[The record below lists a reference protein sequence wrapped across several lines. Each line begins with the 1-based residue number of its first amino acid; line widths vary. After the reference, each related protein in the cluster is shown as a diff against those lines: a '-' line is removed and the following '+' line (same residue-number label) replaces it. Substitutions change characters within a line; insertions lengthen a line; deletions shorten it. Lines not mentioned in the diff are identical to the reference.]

1 MLISRTPFRI
11 SFVGGG
17 SDLESYYK
25 HKGGSVLSTSIDK
38 FIYQS
43 SHKYFYK
50 NKCLIKYSK
59 TENIDDIEKINHP
72 IIKNIFKRFGINNVD
87 YNSIADIPSGT
98 GMGSSS
104 SFTVGLIKL
113 YSEYKNINMT
123 KREIAELACAV
134 EIDDLKEP
142 IGKQDQYAAAFGGI
156 NEIVFNKD
164 NTVVVNPININYEDM
179 QLLENNF
186 KLFYT
191 GITRSASS
199 VLKHQKNEM
208 DSNRKLDV
216 IDSMVELVPILKNE
230 SEKGKIDEMGRIL
243 NEGWNLKKQISNKIS
258 NPSIDNLYDYGLSCG
273 ASGGKLLGAGAG
285 GFILF
290 YVPID
295 KSIEFNRK
303 FNGYDSLD
311 FKFDFTGTKIIFNDE
326 KRN

>member
-156 NEIVFNKD
+156 NEIVFNENLIKTAKKFLKAEPFLGYVAVRCHFKNNLPAID
-164 NTVVVNPININYEDM
+164 FNLSMSEV
-179 QLLENNF
+179 LLTKSCSNN
-186 KLFYT
+186 
-191 GITRSASS
+191 
-199 VLKHQKNEM
+199 
-208 DSNRKLDV
+208 
-216 IDSMVELVPILKNE
+216 
-230 SEKGKIDEMGRIL
+230 SEACSDFL
-243 NEGWNLKKQISNKIS
+243 TF
-258 NPSIDNLYDYGLSCG
+258 LS
-273 ASGGKLLGAGAG
+273 L
-285 GFILF
+285 
-290 YVPID
+290 
-295 KSIEFNRK
+295 
-303 FNGYDSLD
+303 
-311 FKFDFTGTKIIFNDE
+311 
-326 KRN
+326 